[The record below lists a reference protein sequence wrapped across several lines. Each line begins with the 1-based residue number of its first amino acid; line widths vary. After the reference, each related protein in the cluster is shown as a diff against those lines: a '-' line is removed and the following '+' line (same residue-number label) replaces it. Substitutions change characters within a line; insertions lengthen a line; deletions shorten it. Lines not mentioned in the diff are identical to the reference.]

1 MASIDYVKYGI
12 ERALQEVPA
21 EKVVNGIPFY
31 TRLWTSDDTGM
42 TSSTLGMA
50 AAQQFVSDH
59 GQTPVWDETTQ
70 QHVVDFTEGSTH
82 YQMWLEDADS
92 IRSKLGVMQTEGIA
106 GVAEWKLT
114 QETSDV
120 WDVIAE
126 YVDGTLNAGQN
137 E

>member
-1 MASIDYVKYGI
+1 
-12 ERALQEVPA
+12 
-21 EKVVNGIPFY
+21 
-31 TRLWTSDDTGM
+31 
-42 TSSTLGMA
+42 
-50 AAQQFVSDH
+50 
-59 GQTPVWDETTQ
+59 
-70 QHVVDFTEGSTH
+70 
-82 YQMWLEDADS
+82 MWLEDADS

-126 YVDGTLNAGQN
+126 YVNGTLNAGQN